1 MREFGRAGVPPSL
14 MILAM
19 NFSRSLASLAAAASA
34 FCLAFCS
41 SSAMVASG
49 IWTAPRQERAINDGA
64 RSKLLRPPS
73 EHERSE
79 LIK

>member
-1 MREFGRAGVPPSL
+1 MREFGHAGVPPSL

-41 SSAMVASG
+41 SSAMVALVNLDC
-49 IWTAPRQERAINDGA
+49 TTRQESAC
-64 RSKLLRPPS
+64 
-73 EHERSE
+73 
-79 LIK
+79 

>member
-1 MREFGRAGVPPSL
+1 MREPFGHAGVPPSL
-14 MILAM
+14 TILAM

-49 IWTAPRQERAINDGA
+49 IWTAPRAKSARVNDGTITA
-64 RSKLLRPPS
+64 NFVRT
-73 EHERSE
+73 
-79 LIK
+79 LIPVS